1 MSSPS
6 RSRTRVVSFLRLFT
20 DIRDGEET
28 SALLMLANVFLVL
41 CAYYFVKPLR
51 EGWIAVSDIEGLSK
65 VEVKAYSS
73 FFQAL
78 ILIPVVSLYGR
89 LSEHWTRSVL
99 ITRVTVF
106 FMGNIV
112 IFWALQPG
120 FFLDNLP
127 FMGIVFYLWVGI
139 FGVFIVAQFWA
150 FAADIYSDGVG
161 RRILPLIA
169 IGATAGGAF
178 GASIAGWLVESGIV
192 RTDMLLLV
200 SLVPLGF
207 SIAFTRVVDA
217 RETAEARSEAPED
230 PGPEAAGSA
239 DAGEVEGRQGGLS
252 LVLASR
258 FLLAVAIVTLLVNW
272 VNTNGENLLYWVLQD
287 VLADKAHSLGVINP
301 AELLTFTRQETT
313 TFYAS
318 FFGMVNWVALILQA
332 FVASRLLRYGG
343 FGALLL
349 LMPVVALVSY
359 SAMAMLGTLMVVKTM
374 KVAENA
380 TDYSINNTARN
391 VLWLPVASNVVYKAK
406 PTIDT
411 VGARF
416 GDGLAALTVLVG
428 VNFLALPVAKF
439 YALNIGLV
447 LVWLA
452 LSFVVISQHRALSR
466 EAETN
471 APG

>member
-127 FMGIVFYLWVGI
+127 FMGIVFYLWVGM
-139 FGVFIVAQFWA
+139 FGVFVVAQFWA
-150 FAADIYSDGVG
+150 FAADDIYSDGVG

-169 IGATAGGAF
+169 IGATAGGRLRFHDCGLARGF
-178 GASIAGWLVESGIV
+178 RPGRYQHAAAWHHFSPWALSIVL
-192 RTDMLLLV
+192 
-200 SLVPLGF
+200 
-207 SIAFTRVVDA
+207 TRVVDA
-217 RETAEARSEAPED
+217 TPRQSHARGTLRRPQRIET
-230 PGPEAAGSA
+230 GPEAAQLEP
-239 DAGEVEGRQGGLS
+239 DAGEVEGRQERIFARSSPVG
-252 LVLASR
+252 
-258 FLLAVAIVTLLVNW
+258 FLIAVAVITLLDQL
-272 VNTNGENLLYWVLQD
+272 GEHKRRKHPL
-287 VLADKAHSLGVINP
+287 LGVAGRFGRTMRVSSRVTEAGGALID
-301 AELLTFTRQETT
+301 LYTRRETT
-313 TFYAS
+313 D
-318 FFGMVNWVALILQA
+318 
-332 FVASRLLRYGG
+332 LLCR
-343 FGALLL
+343 
-349 LMPVVALVSY
+349 VS
-359 SAMAMLGTLMVVKTM
+359 T
-374 KVAENA
+374 E
-380 TDYSINNTARN
+380 
-391 VLWLPVASNVVYKAK
+391 W
-406 PTIDT
+406 
-411 VGARF
+411 
-416 GDGLAALTVLVG
+416 
-428 VNFLALPVAKF
+428 
-439 YALNIGLV
+439 
-447 LVWLA
+447 
-452 LSFVVISQHRALSR
+452 
-466 EAETN
+466 
-471 APG
+471 